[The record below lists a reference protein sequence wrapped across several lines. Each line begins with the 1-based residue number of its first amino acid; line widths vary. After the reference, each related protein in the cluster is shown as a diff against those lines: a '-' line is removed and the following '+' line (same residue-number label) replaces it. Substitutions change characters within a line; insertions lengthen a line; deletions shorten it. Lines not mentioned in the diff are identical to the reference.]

1 MHWGCLMN
9 PNISRIL
16 WVFAV
21 VALSTAPAWAVADH
35 PLQLAM
41 NNSGKAAEGS
51 GTTTSGAKYIKVL
64 APANDAQFSAGTPIV
79 LSYAVTL
86 APNGNHIH
94 VYVDNHMVGLSHEL
108 QGNFAIG
115 TLPSGTHA
123 ICIKEATAAHVLI
136 GVNRCIVVTV
146 K

>member
-1 MHWGCLMN
+1 MN

-16 WVFAV
+16 WVLAAV
-21 VALSTAPAWAVADH
+21 AFSAVTAPTAVGQSSQ
-35 PLQLAM
+35 PAM
-41 NNSGKAAEGS
+41 GHTDKATGGSSTTESGK
-51 GTTTSGAKYIKVL
+51 KYIKIL
-64 APANDAQFSAGTPIV
+64 SPANGAQLGAGTPVV
-79 LSYAVTL
+79 LSYDVTL

-94 VYVDNHMVGLSHEL
+94 VYVDNHMAGLSHEL
-108 QGNFAIG
+108 KGNFSVGRLA
-115 TLPSGTHA
+115 PGTHT

>member
-1 MHWGCLMN
+1 MN

-21 VALSTAPAWAVADH
+21 VALSTAMAPAAWAVADHH

-41 NNSGKAAEGS
+41 NNAGKAAEGS
-51 GTTTSGAKYIKVL
+51 GTTTSGAKYIKIL

-115 TLPSGTHA
+115 TLPSGIHA